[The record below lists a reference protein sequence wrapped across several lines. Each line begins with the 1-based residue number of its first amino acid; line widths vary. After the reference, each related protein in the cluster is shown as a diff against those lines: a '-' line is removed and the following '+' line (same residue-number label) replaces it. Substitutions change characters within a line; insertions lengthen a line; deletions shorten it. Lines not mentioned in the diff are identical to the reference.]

1 MRLNVPLIT
10 QENKFSCG
18 IISTYMVIRYK
29 GYEIELRKLFNTI
42 PYDKKRGT
50 TSFEIVYGLRKLG
63 IEAWCIIWETWLFK
77 NFSIEE
83 IKRKI
88 SKVDNKKFKSLLRKM
103 LKVYNYIKAE
113 PIDGLLLKRFIKEKS
128 PPIVHVCVPM
138 FRQEMYGEWRGH
150 FVVISGYEKSYFI
163 VNDPASRKRLRVRN
177 DVLISSIYGGVRVPS
192 LVVIK

>member
-1 MRLNVPLIT
+1 VRLNVPLIT
-10 QENKFSCG
+10 QKSKFSCG
-18 IISTYMVIRYK
+18 IISTYMVLKYK
-29 GYEIELRKLFNTI
+29 GYDIELKKLFDVI
-42 PYDKKRGT
+42 PYGRRGT
-50 TSFEIVYGLRKLG
+50 TSFEIVHGLRKLG
-63 IEAWCIIWETWLFK
+63 IEAWCITWAPWLFK
-77 NFSIEE
+77 DFSMVE
-83 IKRKI
+83 IKQKI

-177 DVLISSIYGGVRVPS
+177 DVLISSIYGGVRIPS